1 MIDSR
6 KFILRKTAFIAL
18 GQTLCVAVM
27 IGIFALL
34 GFYDRSV
41 LLGGILGGVIAIG
54 NFFVMAVCADLA
66 ADRAEKGNV
75 QSGQALIKFSYFGR
89 ITVIA
94 LLLFA
99 LVKSGLCHVISAV
112 VPLIFNRPILTLS
125 EFFRKGNVSR

>member
-6 KFILRKTAFIAL
+6 KFILRKTAVIAM
-18 GQTLCVAVM
+18 GQVLCVAVM

-34 GFYDRSV
+34 GYYDRSV

-54 NFFVMAVCADLA
+54 NFFAMAVCADLA

-75 QSGQALIKFSYFGR
+75 QSGQALIKVSYFGR
-89 ITVIA
+89 IAVLA
-94 LLLFA
+94 VLLFA
-99 LVKSGLCHVISAV
+99 LVKSGLCHVIAAV

-125 EFFRKGNVSR
+125 EFFRKGNAGK